1 MASDSHPTPPQQW
14 QRTLPVSD
22 TADAEEIE
30 ALLSLLSTYVTE
42 SDAENLHHLRGC
54 VRRDRVASLTLHVGS
69 ELPDSLPLIVGVVP
83 GDESMDEALSTI
95 ASVIFPTGEWAD
107 IQAAL
112 HERLAAFKEESSVHF
127 GFSYRLL
134 QRDESQARAIRR
146 DAFSGS
152 PWDRVELLSDRLAE
166 TGLFTPTEAVC
177 LIARELYGFASSDVA
192 HRCGWTE
199 TAVDAARDRGWET
212 VEATRTVVE
221 LLRQSGRYDATIRRV
236 VGSRSFSPFDGPEA
250 IDFPEYH
257 HTADESLVGQCFV
270 SLEDDE
276 MAFVVDSEAGASSE
290 AGICGYVGLVISGR
304 NAGEQFAISA
314 AELDSRREHGTLGT
328 ARVQWRGSEYI
339 DAIEETLSAQA
350 AGVVSD
356 ETARD
361 AIADVLL
368 NARRTLP
375 DVEYR
380 QFETQ
385 LTDEQGLDLARYR

>member
-1 MASDSHPTPPQQW
+1 MPSNSYPPPPDQW

-22 TADAEEIE
+22 AADAEEIE

-42 SDAENLHHLRGC
+42 SDAENLNHLRGC
-54 VRRDRVASLTLHVGS
+54 VRRGRVASLTLNVGS
-69 ELPDSLPLIVGVVP
+69 ELPDSLTLIVEVAP
-83 GDESMDEALSTI
+83 GDKSMDEALSTI
-95 ASVIFPTGEWAD
+95 GSVFGPTGEWAD
-107 IQAAL
+107 IQTAL
-112 HERLAAFKEESSVHF
+112 HERLAAFEEESSVQF

-146 DAFSGS
+146 DAFTGS

-166 TGLFTPTEAVC
+166 TCLFTPTEALC
-177 LIARELYGFASSDVA
+177 LVACELYGFASSDVA

-212 VEATRTVVE
+212 GEAARTVVE
-221 LLRQSGRYDATIRRV
+221 LLRQSGRYDTTIRRV
-236 VGSRSFSPFDGPEA
+236 VETRPFGPFDDPEA
-250 IDFPEYH
+250 IDFPDYY

-290 AGICGYVGLVISGR
+290 AGIRGYIGLVISGR

-314 AELDSRREHGTLGT
+314 AELDSRRVHGTLGT
-328 ARVQWRGSEYI
+328 ARVRWRGSDYI
-339 DAIEETLSAQA
+339 EAIEETLSAQA
-350 AGVVSD
+350 AGTLSD

-368 NARRTLP
+368 DARRTLP

-380 QFETQ
+380 QLETQ
-385 LTDEQGLDLARYR
+385 LTDEQGLDLAHYR